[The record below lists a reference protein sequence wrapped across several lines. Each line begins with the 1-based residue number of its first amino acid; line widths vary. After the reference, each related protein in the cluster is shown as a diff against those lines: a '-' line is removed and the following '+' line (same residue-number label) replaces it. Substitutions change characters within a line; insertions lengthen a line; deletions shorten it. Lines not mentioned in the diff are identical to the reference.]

1 MRSSG
6 TVAVTV
12 AITLMGASAVGCS
25 SGSKPSPTTP
35 KSATSVAGSQS
46 AASTSAPAS
55 PFDYTGL
62 LIKASDIKV
71 PEIFT
76 ATPPINNP
84 NGLLGAT
91 TTFGNQDRTH
101 VIADSIQI
109 LPDPAAAASALE
121 SAKATR
127 DGYVH
132 GVPEP
137 IAIGTGGTTIS
148 GPSPDAAKGVTVLLF
163 TEGKAFVELEFDG
176 PPDSLVPAD
185 FVTDVGRQQDAAIKK
200 GLAG

>member
-1 MRSSG
+1 M
-6 TVAVTV
+6 AV
-12 AITLMGASAVGCS
+12 SAVGCS

-35 KSATSVAGSQS
+35 KSATSVASSQS

-62 LIKASDIKV
+62 LIKASDIKA
-71 PEIFT
+71 PETFT
-76 ATPPINNP
+76 ATPSINNP

-91 TTFGNQDRTH
+91 TTFSNQDRTH

-121 SAKATR
+121 SATATR

-148 GPSPDAAKGVTVLLF
+148 GPSPDAAK
-163 TEGKAFVELEFDG
+163 
-176 PPDSLVPAD
+176 
-185 FVTDVGRQQDAAIKK
+185 
-200 GLAG
+200 